1 MMCFLNRQFMIDC
14 KENGQLILVL
24 KMMVRLLLAP
34 NQTGT
39 YLLNAILT
47 LGGTDTLLL
56 LLDNPNKSV
65 QVLVLMLI
73 DLIIENVK
81 STPARSVNEG
91 QDSPSLNRNLS
102 APLANIA
109 TNSGNV
115 LLTDSLARLPPIFPI
130 KAITNAS
137 TSSPVSSPALTSSD
151 SSVTL
156 SAEKSPQINT
166 PVMKSRSRR
175 LFRQKSAS
183 RVKITQMMARAVS
196 LSEDMS
202 PLTAI
207 LTHHL
212 TGHVDQPNSANTP
225 HSDEARDESA
235 EGDLARST
243 RHELYNILFA
253 MLVGKWHETS
263 SNVSSV
269 IVTGVNDDLAEP
281 HVGKVRTSARLFLAP
296 KYSSSA
302 QIFVDDKVTLTHFPV
317 LEVLFGLV
325 QSHASTTHLLL
336 QDLALLLQRHD
347 NCHAFKRLAGWHV
360 HLLSLLFDGTN
371 ARLPYLAM
379 HPP

>member
-1 MMCFLNRQFMIDC
+1 MIDC

-39 YLLNAILT
+39 YLLNALLT

-81 STPARSVNEG
+81 STPARSVTEG
-91 QDSPSLNRNLS
+91 QDSPALNRNQS
-102 APLANIA
+102 GPLAIIA
-109 TNSGNV
+109 TNSSKDSAV
-115 LLTDSLARLPPIFPI
+115 LTDSLARLPPIFPI
-130 KAITNAS
+130 KAITNTS
-137 TSSPVSSPALTSSD
+137 TASPVSTPTLTSSD
-151 SSVTL
+151 SAVALT
-156 SAEKSPQINT
+156 AEKSPMQIST

-183 RVKITQMMARAVS
+183 RVKISQMMARAVS

-212 TGHVDQPNSANTP
+212 TGHVDQPNNTNVANN
-225 HSDEARDESA
+225 SDESRDDSA
-235 EGDLARST
+235 EGDLARSASST

-263 SNVSSV
+263 SVT
-269 IVTGVNDDLAEP
+269 VTGVNDDLAEP
-281 HVGKVRTSARLFLAP
+281 HVGKVRAAVI
-296 KYSSSA
+296 Y
-302 QIFVDDKVTLTHFPV
+302 
-317 LEVLFGLV
+317 
-325 QSHASTTHLLL
+325 
-336 QDLALLLQRHD
+336 
-347 NCHAFKRLAGWHV
+347 
-360 HLLSLLFDGTN
+360 GTKI
-371 ARLPYLAM
+371 
-379 HPP
+379 

>member
-1 MMCFLNRQFMIDC
+1 MIDC
-14 KENGQLILVL
+14 KEDGQLILVL

-91 QDSPSLNRNLS
+91 QDSPAANRSLS

-109 TNSGNV
+109 PNSSNV

-130 KAITNAS
+130 KAITNTS
-137 TSSPVSSPALTSSD
+137 TASPVSTPALTTSD
-151 SSVTL
+151 SSVALT
-156 SAEKSPQINT
+156 AEKSPQITT

-183 RVKITQMMARAVS
+183 RVMISQMMARAVS

-212 TGHVDQPNSANTP
+212 TGHVDQPNSA
-225 HSDEARDESA
+225 SASEEARAEG
-235 EGDLARST
+235 EGDLAHT
-243 RHELYNILFA
+243 RHALYNILFA
-253 MLVGKWHETS
+253 MLVGKWRETPS
-263 SNVSSV
+263 G

-281 HVGKVRTSARLFLAP
+281 HVGKVGA
-296 KYSSSA
+296 Y
-302 QIFVDDKVTLTHFPV
+302 I
-317 LEVLFGLV
+317 
-325 QSHASTTHLLL
+325 
-336 QDLALLLQRHD
+336 
-347 NCHAFKRLAGWHV
+347 
-360 HLLSLLFDGTN
+360 
-371 ARLPYLAM
+371 
-379 HPP
+379 

>member
-1 MMCFLNRQFMIDC
+1 MYFLFRQFMIDC

-81 STPARSVNEG
+81 STPAKSVNEG
-91 QDSPSLNRNLS
+91 QDSPALNRTQS
-102 APLANIA
+102 GAFATIA
-109 TNSGNV
+109 TNSSKDSA
-115 LLTDSLARLPPIFPI
+115 LLTDSLTRLPPIFPI
-130 KAITNAS
+130 KAITNTS
-137 TSSPVSSPALTSSD
+137 TASPVSSPVLTASDSAVALT
-151 SSVTL
+151 
-156 SAEKSPQINT
+156 AEKSPLQFST

-207 LTHHL
+207 LAHHL
-212 TGHVDQPNSANTP
+212 TGHVDQPNSNTNAANN
-225 HSDEARDESA
+225 SDESRDESSD
-235 EGDLARST
+235 GDLARSSSSM

-263 SNVSSV
+263 SVT
-269 IVTGVNDDLAEP
+269 VTGVNDDLAEP
-281 HVGKVRTSARLFLAP
+281 HVGKVRSRG
-296 KYSSSA
+296 S
-302 QIFVDDKVTLTHFPV
+302 
-317 LEVLFGLV
+317 
-325 QSHASTTHLLL
+325 
-336 QDLALLLQRHD
+336 
-347 NCHAFKRLAGWHV
+347 
-360 HLLSLLFDGTN
+360 
-371 ARLPYLAM
+371 
-379 HPP
+379 

>member
-1 MMCFLNRQFMIDC
+1 MKHVLCCEYRPLRSLNHIDIDDLYLFRQFMIDC

-81 STPARSVNEG
+81 STPSKSVTEG
-91 QDSPSLNRNLS
+91 QDSPSLNRNTQA
-102 APLANIA
+102 APLPNIA
-109 TNSGNV
+109 TNSQNV

-137 TSSPVSSPALTSSD
+137 TSSPVSTPALTSSD
-151 SSVTL
+151 SSQTL
-156 SAEKSPQINT
+156 TAEKSPHIV
-166 PVMKSRSRR
+166 PVLKTRSRK
-175 LFRQKSAS
+175 LFRQKSSS
-183 RVKITQMMARAVS
+183 RVKISQMMARAVS

-212 TGHVDQPNSANTP
+212 TGHVDQPNSSNNNAIN
-225 HSDEARDESA
+225 SDEPRDDSS
-235 EGDLARST
+235 EGDLARISST
-243 RHELYNILFA
+243 MRHELYNLLFA
-253 MLVGKWHETS
+253 MLVGKWHEM
-263 SNVSSV
+263 SNV
-269 IVTGVNDDLAEP
+269 VTGVNDDSAEP
-281 HVGKVRTSARLFLAP
+281 HVGKVRTRD
-296 KYSSSA
+296 YS
-302 QIFVDDKVTLTHFPV
+302 
-317 LEVLFGLV
+317 
-325 QSHASTTHLLL
+325 
-336 QDLALLLQRHD
+336 
-347 NCHAFKRLAGWHV
+347 
-360 HLLSLLFDGTN
+360 
-371 ARLPYLAM
+371 
-379 HPP
+379 